1 MDPRRAQ
8 LYMQLEKMGKDIH
21 AKGGTKENRKSEA
34 GGGDAQRGWRKKEM
48 SGKGWPTPQQNPAHP
63 SSGSR
68 DPAGCVCSGQ

>member
-1 MDPRRAQ
+1 
-8 LYMQLEKMGKDIH
+8 MQLEKMGKDIH

-34 GGGDAQRGWRKKEM
+34 VGGDAQRGWRKKEM